1 MEESGGAGLMDK
13 NGSFWD
19 NGDAHY
25 LDGCDGYMGVHLC
38 QILSH
43 LHFKYVPF
51 IVSNYTLIKLL
62 TKIVVSDIED
72 SQYM

>member
-1 MEESGGAGLMDK
+1 MWDCLRMEESGGAGLMDK

-38 QILSH
+38 
-43 LHFKYVPF
+43 
-51 IVSNYTLIKLL
+51 
-62 TKIVVSDIED
+62 
-72 SQYM
+72 